1 MYPRLKKLVAPALLA
16 VCFIIITA
24 IVSQSEYSLTPVG
37 RFCFLFHTIPFQ
49 IGFSDTGELYFV
61 WIYYP
66 ILWLLLTLLFS
77 WIGHLSR
84 MAITTLKRS

>member
-16 VCFIIITA
+16 LCFIIITA
-24 IVSQSEYSLTPVG
+24 IVSQSEYSVTDFG

-49 IGFSDTGELYFV
+49 IGFSDAGEIYFV

-66 ILWLLLTLLFS
+66 ILWLVLTLLFS
-77 WIGHLSR
+77 WIGHLAR
-84 MAITTLKRS
+84 MTMATLKKS

>member
-1 MYPRLKKLVAPALLA
+1 MYARLRKLVAPALLA
-16 VCFIIITA
+16 LCFIILTA
-24 IVSQSEYSLTPVG
+24 IISQTGYSLSAFG

-49 IGFSDTGELYFV
+49 IGFSDADIYFV

-66 ILWLLLTLLFS
+66 ILWLLLALVFS

-84 MAITTLKRS
+84 MAISSLKRP